1 MTFELPELVG
11 DTAVLIT
18 ESATFHVACV
28 GMNRWS
34 VRRAR
39 DPFYLGELRRCGD
52 SYDYDYDYEASTGG
66 TSIESSRL
74 SLIDWITELT

>member
-11 DTAVLIT
+11 DTALLIT

-52 SYDYDYDYEASTGG
+52 SYDYEASTGG
-66 TSIESSRL
+66 ASIESSRP
-74 SLIDWITELT
+74 SLLDWITELT

>member
-11 DTAVLIT
+11 DTALLIT

-52 SYDYDYDYEASTGG
+52 SYDYEASTGG
-66 TSIESSRL
+66 TSIELSRL